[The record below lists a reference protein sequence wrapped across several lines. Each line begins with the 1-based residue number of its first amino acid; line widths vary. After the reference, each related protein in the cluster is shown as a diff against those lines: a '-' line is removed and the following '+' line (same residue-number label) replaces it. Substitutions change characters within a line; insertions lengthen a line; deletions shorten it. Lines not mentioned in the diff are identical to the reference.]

1 MKKTIGM
8 LSLLGSITLS
18 SGLAHAAG
26 ETGEVSVTQVKVSS
40 IYTQVF
46 FENTASNPDSCANTS
61 SVVIEASHTAKRE
74 IYSSAMAAL
83 NARLP
88 AYFDVDGCSTVA
100 GGASVPVVT
109 AITVG
114 AQ

>member
-1 MKKTIGM
+1 MKKTIRM
-8 LSLLGSITLS
+8 LGVLITTSLV
-18 SGLAHAAG
+18 ANAANAAG
-26 ETGEVSVTQVKVSS
+26 ETGEVNVTQVKVSTS
-40 IYTQVF
+40 YTQVF
-46 FENTASNPDSCANTS
+46 FENTANNPDSCANTS
-61 SVVIEASHTAKRE
+61 SVVVEATHAAKRE

-88 AYFDVDGCSTVA
+88 ANFDIDGCSTLT
-100 GGASVPVVT
+100 GGPSVPVVT